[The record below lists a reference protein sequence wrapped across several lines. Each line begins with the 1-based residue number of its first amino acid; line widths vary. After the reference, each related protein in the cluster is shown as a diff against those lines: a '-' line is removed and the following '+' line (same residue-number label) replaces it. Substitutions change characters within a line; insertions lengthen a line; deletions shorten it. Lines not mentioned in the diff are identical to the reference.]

1 MKTPTLFALSLLA
14 LVTIAP
20 NPASAQAVEEKKP
33 AKEGGNGG
41 HSHFIE
47 IPATEAEVW
56 TEIGKQQVKLDAVVA
71 AEKLGEAHDHGFA
84 IRDLVRALPAK
95 VPAENKAKAE
105 AAIPEINKLAAA
117 VDKSAA
123 GGAQKVT
130 EENVKKLTTA
140 ITTLQTAL
148 KTK

>member
-1 MKTPTLFALSLLA
+1 MKTPSLFAASLLA

-20 NPASAQAVEEKKP
+20 NQAFAQKAEEKKP
-33 AKEGGNGG
+33 AKEGGG
-41 HSHFIE
+41 HSHFIK

-56 TEIGKQQVKLDAVVA
+56 TEIGKQHVKLTAVVA
-71 AEKLGEAHDHGFA
+71 AKKLGEAHDHGFA

-95 VPAENKAKAE
+95 VPAESKAKAE
-105 AAIPEINKLAAA
+105 AAVPAINKLAAA
-117 VDKSAA
+117 IDKSAA

-130 EENVKKLTTA
+130 EENVGKLEAATKA
-140 ITTLQTAL
+140 LQADL